1 MVVVV
6 VSSRAEYNFTFGWKM
21 FSETPVGCD
30 ATRKPWSCKEEG
42 RIGAASQVVLVLVI
56 ALVVA
61 LRIELRLLL
70 LVPL

>member
-6 VSSRAEYNFTFGWKM
+6 VSSRTEYNLTFGWKM

-42 RIGAASQVVLVLVI
+42 RIGAASQVVVVLVI
-56 ALVVA
+56 ALVVVVVVEVAA
-61 LRIELRLLL
+61 LRI
-70 LVPL
+70 